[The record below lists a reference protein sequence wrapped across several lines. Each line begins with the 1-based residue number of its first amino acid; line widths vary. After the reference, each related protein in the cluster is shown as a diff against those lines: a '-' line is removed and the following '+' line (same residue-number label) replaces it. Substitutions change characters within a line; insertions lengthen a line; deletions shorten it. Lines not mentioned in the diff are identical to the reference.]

1 MVAHEPAES
10 GTNEELALEPPGDPP
25 LEADRALVTKEGAP
39 VKVQNHETVLQQ
51 VEWALH
57 ALESDF
63 LGFPERDPF
72 HGAIDLL
79 SARVSA
85 PEGGEGRMELDEP
98 AVALGLQHQRRAAI
112 GPSRAER
119 GEHLE
124 RPPAT
129 GVDVELYRL
138 EGEPHEHPPA
148 CPSRAPPVN
157 AGGETA

>member
-10 GTNEELALEPPGDPP
+10 GTNKELALEPPGDPP
-25 LEADRALVTKEGAP
+25 LDADRALVTKEGAP
-39 VKVQNHETVLQQ
+39 VRVAKPETVLQQ

-112 GPSRAER
+112 GLSRAER

-124 RPPAT
+124 RQPAI
-129 GVDVELYRL
+129 GVNVELYRL
-138 EGEPHEHPPA
+138 EGESRKPPTP
-148 CPSRAPPVN
+148 CSLKEPTR
-157 AGGETA
+157 

>member
-10 GTNEELALEPPGDPP
+10 GTNKELALEPPGDPP
-25 LEADRALVTKEGAP
+25 LDADRALVTKEGAP
-39 VKVQNHETVLQQ
+39 VKVQKHETVLQQ

-85 PEGGEGRMELDEP
+85 SRSEEHTSELQSHGTISY
-98 AVALGLQHQRRAAI
+98 AVF
-112 GPSRAER
+112 
-119 GEHLE
+119 
-124 RPPAT
+124 
-129 GVDVELYRL
+129 
-138 EGEPHEHPPA
+138 
-148 CPSRAPPVN
+148 C
-157 AGGETA
+157 

>member
-10 GTNEELALEPPGDPP
+10 GTNKELALEPPGDPP
-25 LEADRALVTKEGAP
+25 LDADRALVTKEGAP
-39 VKVQNHETVLQQ
+39 VKVQKHETVLQQ

-85 PEGGEGRMELDEP
+85 PEGGEGGMELDEP

-112 GPSRAER
+112 GLARAER
-119 GEHLE
+119 GEHLG
-124 RPPAT
+124 RPPAI
-129 GVDVELYRL
+129 GVDVELYRREAGSPQHRSPWAL
-138 EGEPHEHPPA
+138 RGPP
-148 CPSRAPPVN
+148 RR
-157 AGGETA
+157 GR